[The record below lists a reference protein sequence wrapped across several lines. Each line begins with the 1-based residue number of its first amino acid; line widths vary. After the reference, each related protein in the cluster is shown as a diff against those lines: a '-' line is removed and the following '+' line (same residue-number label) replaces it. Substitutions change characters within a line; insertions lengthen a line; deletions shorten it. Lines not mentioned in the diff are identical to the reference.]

1 MNVEVNMRCTGY
13 VESLMT
19 IISDGVR
26 DLPKGPIMLIII
38 LDATH
43 CSLQRKIHNIPKTRF
58 EFSFPLIVY
67 AWIPQI
73 LTCEHPPILLVRN

>member
-1 MNVEVNMRCTGY
+1 MNVEVNVRCTGD

-19 IISDGVR
+19 IISGGVR
-26 DLPKGPIMLIII
+26 DLPKGPVMLIII

-43 CSLQRKIHNIPKTRF
+43 CSLQQKIPNIPKTRF

-67 AWIPQI
+67 ASIPQI
-73 LTCEHPPILLVRN
+73 MTCEHPPILLLRN